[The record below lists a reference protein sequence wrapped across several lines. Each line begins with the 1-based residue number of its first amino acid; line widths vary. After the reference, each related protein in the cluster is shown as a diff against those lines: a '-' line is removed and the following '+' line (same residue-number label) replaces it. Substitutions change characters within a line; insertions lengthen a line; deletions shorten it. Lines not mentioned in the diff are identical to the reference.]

1 MSTLAWIVVGGLAM
15 SSLALVGSVI
25 LVLLEQKL
33 ERLVMPLVA
42 FAAGSLLGGALF
54 HMLSDQCFCNL
65 RDRFDDVGE
74 EGLRDRSS
82 RPHHSPRETYAEVVD
97 KIIVYA
103 GTTTL
108 GYRTESLCRTRFIEY
123 WCKLLKTGEYSE
135 HLVCMR
141 FRA

>member
-15 SSLALVGSVI
+15 NSLALVGSVI
-25 LVLLEQKL
+25 LVLPEQKL

-54 HMLSDQCFCNL
+54 YMLPDQCFYNS
-65 RDRFDDVGE
+65 RNRFDDVGE

-103 GTTTL
+103 RTTTL
-108 GYRTESLCRTRFIEY
+108 GYRTESLCRTRSGRA
-123 WCKLLKTGEYSE
+123 LSNTGASY
-135 HLVCMR
+135 
-141 FRA
+141 